1 LKYEI
6 ENGDYLGTAEWR
18 GPGQVELDMPDG
30 KDKRWL
36 QRFFEGRDSVMG
48 GAAEPEGMTLERRDE
63 SEAAFNR
70 AAYQLAA
77 YSYKVRLGDGRR
89 NKAHDRQNA

>member
-1 LKYEI
+1 VKYEI

-18 GPGQVELDMPDG
+18 GPGRVELDMPDG

-36 QRFFEGRDSVMG
+36 KRFFEGRDSVMG
-48 GAAEPEGMTLERRDE
+48 GAGEPEGMTFERRDE
-63 SEAAFNR
+63 TEAAFNR

-77 YSYKVRLGDGRR
+77 YSYKIRQGDGRR
-89 NKAHDRQNA
+89 SKAHDRQNA